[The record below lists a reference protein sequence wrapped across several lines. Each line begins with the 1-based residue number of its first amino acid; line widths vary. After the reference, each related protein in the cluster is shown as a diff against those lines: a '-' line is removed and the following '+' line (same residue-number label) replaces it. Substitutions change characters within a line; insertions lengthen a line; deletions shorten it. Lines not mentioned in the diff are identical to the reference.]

1 MKSKKEILDQI
12 KGGLIVSC
20 QALKNEPL
28 HSSYIMSRMAYAAA
42 LGGAV
47 GIRANSTEDII
58 EIKKVVDLP
67 VIGIIKR
74 DYEDSEIYIT
84 PTLEC
89 VDELVKSG
97 AEIIA
102 MDATNRRRPG
112 GVDLKTFFGQV
123 REKYPDQLFM
133 ADCSCYED
141 AERAG
146 QLGFDFAGTT
156 LRGYTQETKGIS
168 IPDYNMLEKMCGKLN
183 IPIIAEGGIWY
194 PEQLQKVMDCGAYAA
209 VIGTAITRP
218 MEITKHFMV
227 ALKESKCIQTDK

>member
-1 MKSKKEILDQI
+1 MKSKKEIVDRI

-42 LGGAV
+42 LGGAA

-89 VDELVKSG
+89 VDELVNSG

-112 GVDLKTFFGQV
+112 GVDLKTFFAQV

-133 ADCSCYED
+133 ADCSRYED
-141 AERAG
+141 AERAR

-168 IPDYNMLEKMCGKLN
+168 IPDYNMLEEMCGKLN

-227 ALKESKCIQTDK
+227 ALKEQ